1 MVCGAYRA
9 RQTTFITRTC
19 HRTMHPLLI
28 NALRSHCHHPDPDI
42 QRLLDEACKILEEA
56 PASVERHA
64 AELITGKTLA
74 ECLGI
79 EAKTLEDGYRA
90 ACKLVDEKM
99 FQEALI
105 LAGFVMAVG
114 PKNTKV
120 AFKLASCMQHLHDHA
135 SAADYY
141 KLVLQ
146 IVHHHIGAAYRL
158 GECLQQLGDDEA
170 ANHLLEWTIELA
182 RGNFAYRRIQE
193 AAESRLRKPP
203 LLP

>member
-1 MVCGAYRA
+1 
-9 RQTTFITRTC
+9 
-19 HRTMHPLLI
+19 MHSLLF

-42 QRLLDEACKILEEA
+42 QRLLDEARKLLAEA
-56 PASVERHA
+56 PASAERYA
-64 AELITGKTLA
+64 AELIAGKTLA

-79 EAKTLEDGYRA
+79 EAKTLADSYQS

-114 PKNTKV
+114 PKNAKV
-120 AFKLASCMQHLHDHA
+120 AFKLASCMQHLQDYA

-141 KLVLQ
+141 KLALQ
-146 IVHHHIGAAYRL
+146 IDHHHIGAAYRL
-158 GECLQQLGDDEA
+158 GECLQQLGEDEE
-170 ANHLLEWTIELA
+170 ANHLFEWIIELA
-182 RGNFAYRRIQE
+182 RENFAYRKIQE
-193 AAESRLRKPP
+193 AAESRLRKQP